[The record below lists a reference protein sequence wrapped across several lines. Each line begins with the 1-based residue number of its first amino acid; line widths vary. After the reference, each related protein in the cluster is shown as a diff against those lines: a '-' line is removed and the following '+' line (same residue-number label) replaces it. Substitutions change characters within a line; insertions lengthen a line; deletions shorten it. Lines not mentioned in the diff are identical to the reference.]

1 MNGYGMYLAQRAP
14 PNDAWIDQLFS
25 SKAARK
31 GAVVRRSLAWVHREV
46 GRAEFEAEVR
56 KRGYHLIETADQLV
70 VVCHNG
76 PIRLL
81 F

>member
-1 MNGYGMYLAQRAP
+1 METLYTGATP
-14 PNDAWIDQLFS
+14 HPWITQMFS
-25 SKAARK
+25 TRAARK
-31 GAVVRRSLAWVHREV
+31 GAVVRRSALWVDREI
-46 GRAEFEAEVR
+46 GRDAFLDEVR
-56 KRGYHLIETADQLV
+56 RRGYHVIETADQFI

>member
-1 MNGYGMYLAQRAP
+1 MFTHYTAP
-14 PNDAWIDQLFS
+14 PNDAWIHQSFS
-25 SKAARK
+25 TKAAQK
-31 GAVVRRSLAWVHREV
+31 GAVVRRSLAWVNREV
-46 GRAEFEAEVR
+46 GRATFDAEVC
-56 KRGYHLIETADQLV
+56 KRGYPLIETADQLV

>member
-1 MNGYGMYLAQRAP
+1 MFMDRTLP
-14 PNDAWIDQLFS
+14 PNDAWVDQLFS

-31 GAVVRRSLAWVHREV
+31 GAVVRRSLSWVNREV
-46 GRAEFEAEVR
+46 GRAQFEAEVR

>member
-1 MNGYGMYLAQRAP
+1 MYMDRTRP
-14 PNDAWIDQLFS
+14 PNDAWIEQLFS
-25 SKAARK
+25 TKAARK
-31 GAVVRRSLAWVHREV
+31 GAVVRRSIAWVHREV
-46 GRAEFEAEVR
+46 GRTQFEAEIR